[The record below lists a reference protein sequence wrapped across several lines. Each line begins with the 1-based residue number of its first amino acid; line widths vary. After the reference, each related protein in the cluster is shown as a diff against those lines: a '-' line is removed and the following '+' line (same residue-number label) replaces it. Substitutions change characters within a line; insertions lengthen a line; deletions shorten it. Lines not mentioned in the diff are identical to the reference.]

1 MSVLLPMFLA
11 ISRTIST
18 RIFLETAV
26 LRLVK
31 CLLLNSWWVIA
42 KSKVIFWNTA
52 TMIPFRRFFF
62 PLFEWGLA
70 CTQKFLCRL
79 QTKKKFLEA
88 SSRVQD
94 LGAVYSFPLP
104 MTGIRYIAAKR
115 ERSSQFQ
122 ALKYTPISIHV

>member
-1 MSVLLPMFLA
+1 MH
-11 ISRTIST
+11 T
-18 RIFLETAV
+18 
-26 LRLVK
+26 
-31 CLLLNSWWVIA
+31 
-42 KSKVIFWNTA
+42 KV
-52 TMIPFRRFFF
+52 P
-62 PLFEWGLA
+62 
-70 CTQKFLCRL
+70 L
-79 QTKKKFLEA
+79 QTSNQKKKKKILEA